1 MDVQSVALVF
11 STGVMS
17 LKWQKQSVPCPPCA
31 GTVCARIRVSCRVVS
46 VCRLHGVRTY
56 RMGGHCQQP
65 PRPGGALNSV
75 PDVFVHSLFQS
86 GKPCKRLGLHSFAP
100 AVCCAALSVLVCRL
114 CPAVVTHCLCRG
126 TLGEL
131 EVMLMVPWIFV
142 TSVAVTNTVHVRA
155 NLVIRTAEW

>member
-1 MDVQSVALVF
+1 M
-11 STGVMS
+11 
-17 LKWQKQSVPCPPCA
+17 
-31 GTVCARIRVSCRVVS
+31 CARIRVSCRVVS

-131 EVMLMVPWIFV
+131 EVMLMVPCHFCGSHKHCARESKPGDPYCRV
-142 TSVAVTNTVHVRA
+142 VRTTASCSAEYLRAAVDFS
-155 NLVIRTAEW
+155 